1 MYNDSYFSTS
11 SPIQHLLFSRVFLF
25 VFSFKIKTILVGL
38 KWYCGF
44 YLHFLLTSDVE
55 HLFTCLL
62 TIYVSY
68 LEKCL
73 FRSFALLKNWLSF
86 GCWVVKSSLY
96 FLDTKPLLDIWFAD
110 IFFHTLD
117 FLHFIDSIFW
127 RTKVFNFYEIHFI

>member
-1 MYNDSYFSTS
+1 MIPIFPHPHQYNTYYF
-11 SPIQHLLFSRVFLF
+11 LGFFLF

-38 KWYCGF
+38 KWYRGF
-44 YLHFLLTSDVE
+44 NLHFLLTSDVE

-73 FRSFALLKNWLSF
+73 FRSFAHLKNWLSF
-86 GCWVVKSSLY
+86 GCWVVKSYLY
-96 FLDTKPLLDIWFAD
+96 LLDTKPLLEIWFAD
-110 IFFHTLD
+110 IFLHTLD

-127 RTKVFNFYEIHFI
+127 RTGVFNFCEIHFT